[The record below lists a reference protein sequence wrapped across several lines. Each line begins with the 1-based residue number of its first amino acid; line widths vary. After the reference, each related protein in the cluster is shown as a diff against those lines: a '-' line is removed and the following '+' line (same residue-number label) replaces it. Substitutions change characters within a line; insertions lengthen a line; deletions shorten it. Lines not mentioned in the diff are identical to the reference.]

1 MNILSLFDGMSCGY
15 IAFKESNIPIDSYY
29 AYEIEEA
36 AIKTSKYNF
45 PDIVHC
51 GDVFKADFKQY
62 QGKIDFLV
70 GGSPCTYWSIAQK
83 PGKREVVNEGFGW
96 NLFCQYIRALREV
109 KPKYFIYE
117 NNFSMDKKIRESI
130 DEQFDFDGTLINS
143 ALVSA
148 QNRQRL
154 YWVGIRN
161 DETGDYDKVKI
172 TQPQDRYI
180 FLKDILESG
189 EDFSKGGKS
198 YCLTTRINGAE
209 IQNTLERSQ
218 RDMIAEPICLN
229 SKDKNNKQ
237 PSIENRIY
245 DVGGKMTAVTTAFNP
260 SICESMEFINS
271 CKQVGLWPRNDKIE
285 NSQDSRIYS
294 EEGKSTT
301 LLAGNKGLYATKFV
315 GNFPQ
320 KNKKSG
326 NLELNRNQSQRIYD
340 ENGKGIAVDTSS
352 MSFVSMKVPE
362 ATKEGFANIEVGQ
375 CVDLAQENSK
385 TRRGRKMGGES
396 NCLTTQS
403 EFYQYMG
410 NLQKPIYEVKDGL
423 ITIKGKEYPIRL
435 KDGFYMIRKLTVR
448 ECMRLQTIPE
458 WYSFDCVS
466 KTAAYKMIGNGWT
479 VEVIRHLIDCCLK
492 GETVPKFNQINLFD
506 LL

>member
-29 AYEIEEA
+29 AYEIEED

-62 QGKIDFLV
+62 EGKIDFLV

-96 NLFCQYIRALREV
+96 DLFCQYIRALREV

-130 DEQFDFDGTLINS
+130 DEQFDFDATLINS

-161 DETGDYDKVKI
+161 DETGEYDRIKI
-172 TQPQDRYI
+172 PQPKDRHI
-180 FLKDILESG
+180 FLRDILESG
-189 EDFSKGGKS
+189 EDFSKGGES

-218 RDMIAEPICLN
+218 KDMIAEEIRLDTICNKVGVWPSNPDL
-229 SKDKNNKQ
+229 KDNQAN
-237 PSIENRIY
+237 
-245 DVGGKMTAVTTAFNP
+245 
-260 SICESMEFINS
+260 
-271 CKQVGLWPRNDKIE
+271 
-285 NSQDSRIYS
+285 RIYS
-294 EEGKSTT
+294 EGGKSATVTT
-301 LLAGNKGLYATKFV
+301 GNVGLYATKFV
-315 GNFPQ
+315 GVFPQ
-320 KNKKSG
+320 KDKETGEIRQKK
-326 NLELNRNQSQRIYD
+326 RQSSCIYD
-340 ENGKGIAVDTSS
+340 EGGKSFTVDTKTVSL
-352 MSFVSMKVPE
+352 VSMKVPE
-362 ATKEGFANIEVGQ
+362 ATKEGFTNIEVGE

-385 TRRGRKMGGES
+385 TRRGRKMGEKS

-423 ITIKGKEYPIRL
+423 INIKGKEYPIRL

-492 GETVPKFNQINLFD
+492 GETVSKFNQINLFD

>member
-15 IAFKESNIPIDSYY
+15 IAFKESNIPIDNYY

-62 QGKIDFLV
+62 EGKIDFLV

-96 NLFCQYIRALREV
+96 DLFCQYIRALREV

-161 DETGDYDKVKI
+161 DESGDYDKVKI

-209 IQNTLERSQ
+209 IQNTLEKKHHE
-218 RDMIAEPICLN
+218 MIAEEIRLDTIC
-229 SKDKNNKQ
+229 DKVGVW
-237 PSIENRIY
+237 PSNPDFKENQ
-245 DVGGKMTAVTTAFNP
+245 AN
-260 SICESMEFINS
+260 
-271 CKQVGLWPRNDKIE
+271 
-285 NSQDSRIYS
+285 RIYS
-294 EEGKSTT
+294 EGGESATVTT
-301 LLAGNKGLYATKFV
+301 GNVGLYATKFV
-315 GNFPQ
+315 GVFPQ
-320 KNKKSG
+320 KDKETGEIRQKK
-326 NLELNRNQSQRIYD
+326 RQSSSIYD
-340 ENGKGIAVDTSS
+340 EGGKSFTIDTKSL
-352 MSFVSMKVPE
+352 SFVSMKVPE
-362 ATKEGFANIEVGQ
+362 ATKEGFTNIEVGQ

-423 ITIKGKEYPIRL
+423 INIKGKEYPIRL